1 MHLCMGFVED
11 KTTQLEEEQ
20 MQLVVPFS
28 FFSLFCFYLLFFIFF
43 SFDCVL
49 RFQLFNEME
58 GQEVVGS
65 VFVFED
71 LAVTHR
77 STDTD
82 SAKFSL
88 KPKLIS

>member
-20 MQLVVPFS
+20 MQLLVPFS
-28 FFSLFCFYLLFFIFF
+28 FFILFYFFT
-43 SFDCVL
+43 FDCVL